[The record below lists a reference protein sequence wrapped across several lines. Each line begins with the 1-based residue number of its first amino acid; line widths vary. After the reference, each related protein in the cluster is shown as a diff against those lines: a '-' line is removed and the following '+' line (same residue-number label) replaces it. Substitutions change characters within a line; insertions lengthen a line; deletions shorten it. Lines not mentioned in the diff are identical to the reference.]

1 MGLDMKKLTAF
12 ATALIACTSVCA
24 EFKFNGSF
32 AQIGL
37 SYKRSF
43 ASVCN
48 ETFHDD
54 SAPTSVASDIKN
66 RYAVYVAP
74 VYDLSS
80 VNHGY
85 AKSDHTKIRPVGIN
99 STQDVGVTTHI
110 YSFDIRGNN
119 LNTMARLGYKF

>member
-1 MGLDMKKLTAF
+1 MKKLTAF
-12 ATALIACTSVCA
+12 ATALIVCTSVCA

-54 SAPTSVASDIKN
+54 TATTSVSDIKN

-74 VYDLSS
+74 VYDLSNF
-80 VNHGY
+80 NHGY
-85 AKSDHTKIRPVGIN
+85 AKSNHTKIRPVGIN
-99 STQDVGVTTHI
+99 SNQDIGVTTHT
-110 YSFDIRGNN
+110 YSFDVRGNN
-119 LNTMARLGYKF
+119 LSTVARLGYKF